1 MTTER
6 REDTFDAPRTR
17 RRERRL
23 PETKTFALASEFWV
37 FVLGV
42 AAMLFA
48 AYVLDDIADAT
59 GWRFVAFLGM
69 AYIVSRGIAK
79 AGSRRTYEPDW
90 RASRAGYRYEG
101 SAEDEWAERR
111 SGAMATGSSTEP
123 RSNL

>member
-6 REDTFDAPRTR
+6 REETFDAPRTR

-48 AYVLDDIADAT
+48 AYVVDDIADAT
-59 GWRFVAFLGM
+59 AWRFVAFIGM

-79 AGSRRTYEPDW
+79 SGSRRGFEPGW
-90 RASRAGYRYEG
+90 SGSAGPRYEG
-101 SAEDEWAERR
+101 TAEDEWAQRR
-111 SGAMATGSSTEP
+111 SGAVT
-123 RSNL
+123 